1 MDLLLG
7 DSHATLRVVDPPGQ
21 GPYTPVGPARENA
34 PTVARI
40 AVLDDYQRAA
50 GRFADWSR
58 LADHEVTFFHEP
70 LGDTAAVA
78 RALAPFEIVC
88 LMRERTP
95 FPAGLLELLPRLEL
109 LVTTGMRNA
118 SLDLEA
124 AARRGVTVCGTEA
137 LGTPTAELTWALILA
152 LARRIPAEDRALRE
166 GRWQE
171 SVGVGLEGKTLGV
184 VGLGRIGSAVARVG
198 ASFGMRLIAWSQ
210 NLTAQRAAEA
220 GAELATKEALFRDGD
235 VVTIHLVL
243 SERTRGLVGARE
255 LGLMKPTA
263 FLVNTS
269 RGPIV
274 EEDSFLAALAEGR
287 IAAAGLDVYD
297 EEPLPA
303 GHPLRAAQNTVLTP
317 HLGYVT
323 EESYALFYAQT
334 VEAISAYLDGSPVR
348 VLAGGASR

>member
-1 MDLLLG
+1 
-7 DSHATLRVVDPPGQ
+7 
-21 GPYTPVGPARENA
+21 
-34 PTVARI
+34 VARI
-40 AVLDDYQRAA
+40 AVLDDYQHAA

-58 LADHEVTFFHEP
+58 LEDHDVTFFHES
-70 LGDTAAVA
+70 LGDSATVA
-78 RALAPFEIVC
+78 RALASFEIVC

-95 FPAGLLELLPRLEL
+95 FTAELLGRLPRLEL
-109 LVTTGMRNA
+109 LVTTGLRNA

-184 VGLGRIGSAVARVG
+184 VGLGRIGSAVARIG
-198 ASFGMRLIAWSQ
+198 AAFGMRLIAWSE
-210 NLTAQRAAEA
+210 NLTAERAGAC
-220 GAELATKEALFRDGD
+220 GAELVAKEALFGD
-235 VVTIHLVL
+235 ADVLTVHLVL
-243 SERTRGLVGARE
+243 SERTRSLVGARE

-274 EEDSFLAALAEGR
+274 EEDALLTALAEGG
-287 IAAAGLDVYD
+287 IAGAGLDVYD
-297 EEPLPA
+297 VEPLPP
-303 GHPLRAAQNTVLTP
+303 GHPLRAAPNTVLTP

-323 EESYALFYAQT
+323 EESYGLFYTQT
-334 VEAISAYLDGSPVR
+334 VEAITAYLAGSPVR
-348 VLAGGASR
+348 VLADPA